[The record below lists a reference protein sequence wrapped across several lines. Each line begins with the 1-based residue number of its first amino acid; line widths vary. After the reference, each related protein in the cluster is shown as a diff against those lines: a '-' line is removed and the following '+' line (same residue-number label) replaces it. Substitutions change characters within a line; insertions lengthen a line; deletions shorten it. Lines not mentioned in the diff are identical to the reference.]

1 MSFILWRFQPAIIS
15 HIYKSP
21 IPTLVSET
29 LVAEDACVHYCF
41 HCVAISNPIAFPDD
55 LLRRHLLL
63 RRRSPPGWW
72 SGGFGYGLS
81 SIPAGEIQLDANCSI
96 DLNLDFNSSHSV
108 ILAISFFVVALSLY
122 HIMHPG
128 DLDAKS
134 EKGKL
139 FGSKNYEL
147 NKTEEKGKEVS
158 RVQMWDITHKI
169 DGSYVNEKAKEI
181 AEKIE
186 AYSSQQAVESTVNS
200 PRASRGELMVGGR
213 EEPI

>member
-96 DLNLDFNSSHSV
+96 DLNLDFNRV
-108 ILAISFFVVALSLY
+108 LRCRNLQPV
-122 HIMHPG
+122 
-128 DLDAKS
+128 
-134 EKGKL
+134 
-139 FGSKNYEL
+139 
-147 NKTEEKGKEVS
+147 TEEKGKEVS

-200 PRASRGELMVGGR
+200 PLMLL
-213 EEPI
+213 E